1 MYPIHL
7 AYESV
12 HSRDPT
18 RTLLLANPLARNVD
32 RNRISIIAGLLGLH
46 GRSVLDITRDGSALS
61 LATRAVRDGVAS
73 VVAAGGDGTVH
84 QIVQALAGSDTALGI
99 VPLGTSNDLARRL
112 GISAKFEVACR
123 GITQSRAVPVDV
135 INIDGSRVATVGGYG
150 LPAHIVAAAND
161 LKSRPALRPLTRM
174 LSGTLYPL
182 VAAQH
187 IMARGSTLVDFN
199 LKPRNRPPIQTRA
212 SAILVGVADQ
222 FGGGLRLT
230 AGRPIEPGTFSA
242 LTIHASTRAG
252 LIGALLRLMLG
263 RPQSHSVQYYENLTH
278 LDIKAGALVG
288 SFGDG
293 ECLGLKHRSVVQ
305 IEPGALRVLVP
316 GGSTPPLEVS

>member
-1 MYPIHL
+1 MYPTQL

-18 RTLLLANPLARNVD
+18 QTVLLANPLARNVD
-32 RNRISIIAGLLGLH
+32 RNRISLIADLLGLH
-46 GRSVLDITRDGSALS
+46 GRSVLDITRDGTALS
-61 LATRAVRDGVAS
+61 LTTRAVRDGLAS

-112 GISAKFEVACR
+112 GISARLEVACR
-123 GITQSRAVPVDV
+123 GIKQSRAVPVDV
-135 INIDGSRVATVGGYG
+135 INIDGRRVATVGGYG
-150 LPAHIVAAAND
+150 LPAQIVAAAND
-161 LKSRPALRPLTRM
+161 LKSRPALRPLTWTLR
-174 LSGTLYPL
+174 GTLYPL

-187 IMARGSTLVDFN
+187 IMARGSTLVDFK
-199 LKPRNRPPIQTRA
+199 LKPRNRPPIHIRA
-212 SAILVGVADQ
+212 SAVIVGVVDR

-230 AGRPIEPGTFSA
+230 AGRAIEPGTFSA

-252 LIGALLRLMLG
+252 LLGALLRLMLG
-263 RPQSHSVQYYENLTH
+263 RPQSHSVQYHGNLTH
-278 LDIKAGALVG
+278 LDIKAGTLVG

-293 ECLGLKHRSVVQ
+293 ECLGLKSRSVVQ
-305 IEPGALRVLVP
+305 VEPGALRALVP
-316 GGSTPPLEVS
+316 EESTPPLKAS